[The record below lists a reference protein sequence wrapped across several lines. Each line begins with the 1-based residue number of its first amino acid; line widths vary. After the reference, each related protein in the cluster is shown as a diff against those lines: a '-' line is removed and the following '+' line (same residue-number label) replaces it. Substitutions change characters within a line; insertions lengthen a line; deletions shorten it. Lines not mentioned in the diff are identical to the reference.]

1 MIDWTLPDVPPRA
14 RVRGGPSFGMAS
26 RALLLTAC
34 LLVAP
39 VPSLAQGAGGP
50 ELAPAEAEAYQM
62 GLEMTFVCNPS
73 RHRTMTTISSSSIAR
88 PAGALPGTASYLRSA
103 EGTFLVLEAYDE
115 QMAGHCMVLAW
126 FGGDLEQGRY
136 PIRRLAMETME
147 DEVGAPSH
155 SFFTLGAV
163 RSPEESS
170 VLVADSGTLSLE
182 SIQDGTVKGSFDVT
196 GFVVEGGTRTDGVT
210 WEGTFTAL
218 ERDP

>member
-1 MIDWTLPDVPPRA
+1 MNLR
-14 RVRGGPSFGMAS
+14 
-26 RALLLTAC
+26 LLF
-34 LLVAP
+34 VAAFLAA
-39 VPSLAQGAGGP
+39 VPSPLRAQAPGGP

-88 PAGALPGTASYLRSA
+88 PSGTLPGTATYLRSA

-126 FGGDLEQGRY
+126 FGGDLEPGRY
-136 PIRRLAMETME
+136 GIRRLAMDAME
-147 DEVGAPSH
+147 AEVGAPSH

-182 SIQDGTVKGSFDVT
+182 SVEDGTVKGSFDVT
-196 GFVVEGGTRTDGVT
+196 GFVVEGGARTDGVT
-210 WEGTFTAL
+210 WQGTFTAL
-218 ERDP
+218 ERDPS